1 MTEASDQ
8 KATAVAVTG
17 GALAKGPEK
26 SRAGRRRSED
36 TPFIQDLHEAMLVQ
50 KTPGTMIVL
59 YLIAALLVAAVVWA
73 HFAIVEEVTTGEARI
88 IPASREQVIQ
98 SLEGGIL
105 ESMNVREGDVVERGQ
120 VLLEIDPKRAGAA
133 YREGLSKVL
142 GLKGS
147 VARLRA
153 EAYDQPLA
161 FPEDVEQ
168 VPTIVQ
174 DETKAYHAR
183 RRTLDESVEAL
194 TRSLGLADREIA
206 LSEPLSRQGLIS
218 QVEILR
224 MKRQANEF
232 RLQIA
237 ERQNKFRSDANA
249 ELTRLE
255 SELAQSKENVG
266 AREDVMNRTVLR
278 APVRGTVKNIRVNTV
293 GGVIQQGSDIM
304 EIVPLEDQ
312 LLVEARIRPS
322 DVAFVRPGLH
332 ATVKVSAY
340 DYAIY
345 GGLDGV
351 VELLSPD
358 TLKDEE
364 KARQGRGDS
373 TYYRLMVRTEKAH
386 LDAGGKTFPIIPGM
400 TATVEVRT
408 GEKSVLSYL
417 LKPVLKVREAFRER

>member
-1 MTEASDQ
+1 MSEIAKSDRE
-8 KATAVAVTG
+8 V
-17 GALAKGPEK
+17 ALAPAAARPLRP
-26 SRAGRRRSED
+26 RASRRREED
-36 TPFIQDLHEAMLVQ
+36 TPFIQDLREAMLVQ
-50 KTPGTMIVL
+50 KTPGTMIAL
-59 YLIAALLVAAVVWA
+59 YLIAALIVVAIVWA
-73 HFAIVEEVTTGEARI
+73 HFAIVEEVTIGEGRV

-105 ESMNVREGDVVERGQ
+105 EKMNVGEGDVVERGQ
-120 VLLEIDPKRAGAA
+120 VLLEIDPKRASAA

-147 VARLRA
+147 IARLRA
-153 EAYDQPLA
+153 EAYEEPLE
-161 FPEDVEQ
+161 FSDDVKQ
-168 VPTIVQ
+168 MPIIVR
-174 DETKAYHAR
+174 DETHAYLAR
-183 RRTLDESVEAL
+183 QRTLNQSVAAL
-194 TRSLGLADREIA
+194 SRSLSLAQKELA
-206 LSEPLSRQGLIS
+206 LSEPLSKKGLIS
-218 QVEILR
+218 EVEILR

-237 ERQNKFRSDANA
+237 DRQNKFKSEANA
-249 ELTRLE
+249 ELTRLQ

-266 AREDVMNRTVLR
+266 AREDVMNRTVIR

-312 LLVEARIRPS
+312 LLVEAKIRPS
-322 DVAFVRPGLH
+322 DVAFIRPGLH

-345 GGLDGV
+345 GGLDGE

-364 KARQGRGDS
+364 KQRQGRADT
-373 TYYRLMVRTEKAH
+373 TYYRMMVRTDKAELH
-386 LDAGGKTFPIIPGM
+386 AGGKSFPIMPGM
-400 TATVEVRT
+400 TASVEVRT